1 MKKFFYILIFIFS
14 FFCIQIHAQDEI
26 IKVYNPEEV
35 LVEINEN
42 PNEIE
47 GLSWNRWTSKNFV
60 VCSLND
66 LQAQYLHKHLE
77 LVKTWIYNRWGLED
91 IEFSAPCKLIC
102 VDNKDLFKKLFNIEE
117 TKVELRHDSNGRINE
132 SVIFLLI
139 DGPPSKTVPVPLSK
153 VCYSEFSQVHDLSFS
168 PWSEI
173 GMSELNGT
181 IDQIKYKILNLK
193 NYLNEKQPIYYSESL
208 LNLNK
213 DQYKEL
219 DLDKKNLFSSS
230 SVLFCLFLRKEFGQ
244 SVYLDFVKESSK
256 SSPDVALKNILKF
269 SDYLH
274 LDKTFKRYM
283 IDLSNDVT
291 DDITPNSYLQV
302 NEVRY

>member
-1 MKKFFYILIFIFS
+1 MKT
-14 FFCIQIHAQDEI
+14 FFCILILFFSFCVSLYAQDEI

-35 LVEINEN
+35 MMEINEN
-42 PNEIE
+42 PKEIE
-47 GLSWNRWTSKNFV
+47 GLAWNRWTSKNFV

-66 LQAQYLHKHLE
+66 PQAQYLHKHLE
-77 LVKTWIYNRWGLED
+77 VVKTWIYNRWGLED
-91 IEFSAPCKLIC
+91 TDFSVPCKLIC

-139 DGPPSKTVPVPLSK
+139 DGPPSKTVPVPLSR
-153 VCYSEFSQVHDLSFS
+153 VCYSEFSQTHTIVFPL
-168 PWSEI
+168 WAEI

-181 IDQIKYKILNLK
+181 IDQIKYNIINIKNHLN
-193 NYLNEKQPIYYSESL
+193 NEEPIFYSEAL

-213 DQYKEL
+213 DQYQQL
-219 DLDKKNLFSSS
+219 DLNKKNLFSHS

-244 SVYLDFVKESSK
+244 DVYLDFIKESFK
-256 SSPDVALKNILKF
+256 NSPEFALKNVLRF
-269 SDYLH
+269 SDYSH

-283 IDLSNDVT
+283 IDLSKDVVGNV
-291 DDITPNSYLQV
+291 TPNSYLQI
-302 NEVRY
+302 NEPK